1 MFFDTAAADEIYFVK
16 VFFYLGQKRKN
27 RNHVSAAAAAS
38 KHDCLVFIASIVK
51 YILRLAKNTENS
63 KMTCKVS
70 RYVVIIKH
78 DLKI

>member
-1 MFFDTAAADEIYFVK
+1 MF
-16 VFFYLGQKRKN
+16 
-27 RNHVSAAAAAS
+27 
-38 KHDCLVFIASIVK
+38 FIASIVK

-70 RYVVIIKH
+70 RYVVIIKR